1 MEFVLEFERPL
12 VELQKRIEALR
23 EMQRSSGAD
32 LTASIDQL
40 RAQADRLQRQIFQA
54 LTPWQR
60 TLLSRHP
67 GRPYATDYID
77 ALFTDWT
84 ELHGDRAGH
93 DDGAIISGLCRFRG
107 KPIAVVAHKKGRNT
121 KENLLCNFGMPR
133 PEGYRKALRIMQLAH
148 RFDRPIIALIDTP
161 GAYPGIDAEE
171 RGQAEAIARNIL
183 EMATLE
189 VPIVCVVIGEGGSG
203 GALAI
208 GVGEPR
214 ADDGERDL
222 LRDLA
227 RGLRGDPLARS
238 RRGSDCCRGAP
249 HHRRRLS
256 APAASWTRSSSSP
269 PAARTATRRPRST
282 ALGTALA
289 RHLDELA
296 VHDRKALEGR
306 SLRSIPAPRRRPGR
320 SDSVT
325 GIRIAIDGPGSSGKG
340 TVAKSVAQALG
351 YRYIDTGAMY
361 RAVAL
366 AAQRQNVGWKSD
378 AIGGVAS
385 AATIDFAW
393 DGTVAP
399 HDARRRGRERADPH
413 RGDRS
418 RRVRRRERSRRC
430 APRCSSTSGRS
441 AGAAAW

>member
-67 GRPYATDYID
+67 GRPYATEYID

-107 KPIAVVAHKKGRNT
+107 KPVAVVAHKKGRNT

-183 EMATLE
+183 EMAALE

-208 GVGEPR
+208 GVGNRVLMMENAIYSVISPEGCAAILWRDRAEGPTAAAALRITAAGCLRLQVVDEVIAEP
-214 ADDGERDL
+214 AG
-222 LRDLA
+222 
-227 RGLRGDPLARS
+227 
-238 RRGSDCCRGAP
+238 GA
-249 HHRRRLS
+249 HRE
-256 APAASWTRSSSSP
+256 PK
-269 PAARTATRRPRST
+269 TAIE
-282 ALGTALA
+282 ALGSALA

-296 VHDRKALEGR
+296 VHDRKALKADRYDRFRRLGAVLDEA
-306 SLRSIPAPRRRPGR
+306 APE
-320 SDSVT
+320 
-325 GIRIAIDGPGSSGKG
+325 
-340 TVAKSVAQALG
+340 
-351 YRYIDTGAMY
+351 
-361 RAVAL
+361 
-366 AAQRQNVGWKSD
+366 
-378 AIGGVAS
+378 
-385 AATIDFAW
+385 AT
-393 DGTVAP
+393 P
-399 HDARRRGRERADPH
+399 
-413 RGDRS
+413 
-418 RRVRRRERSRRC
+418 
-430 APRCSSTSGRS
+430 
-441 AGAAAW
+441 